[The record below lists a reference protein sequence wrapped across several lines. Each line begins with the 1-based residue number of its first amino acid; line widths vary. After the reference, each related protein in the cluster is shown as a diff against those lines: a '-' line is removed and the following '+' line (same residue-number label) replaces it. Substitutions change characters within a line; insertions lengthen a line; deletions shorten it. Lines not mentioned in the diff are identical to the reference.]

1 MVADL
6 CRVVF
11 TTNFDTVVEKAVAEV
26 GGQSLSGYH
35 LEGARA
41 ANAALNNEEYPLY
54 CKLHGDFRY
63 DSLKNLS
70 QDLEEQNSELS
81 TCLVNAGNRFGFV
94 VSGYSGRDES
104 ILRLFHR
111 VLETQ
116 NPFPHGLYWT
126 KMKGS
131 TVPRSVSVLL
141 DRASA
146 QGVKAKIVETQTF
159 DVFMLHLWR
168 NIDGKPPSLDDKV
181 RKSRLSTVDIRL
193 PLPGKQGPLL
203 RLTGLPILSV
213 PERCHSLS
221 FRTPKDWHDFRQ
233 AMANSQG
240 RLILTKADAVWG
252 WGSKEQL
259 RKIFDGDLT
268 SIGVK
273 DFPKDI
279 RVAENYHVKGFLE
292 RALSLSLTRERPLL
306 ARSRGFSAYL
316 IVNSHASSPSDL
328 APLSDIVNDTS
339 GVVPRIFTTPTPQYP
354 RAEPVRWAEALRI
367 SVNEKK
373 RSTLVAHS
381 SGYLDLAAP
390 FPQRLQGFHGCPPSR
405 PAKPEIQ
412 RIAQCMAFIGTRAT
426 STRLGNTGVT
436 IRYRRRRRESSIS
449 TWQSHG
455 ICPKVIGMANSASEL
470 PGYTALTEPD
480 LLFDNGRT
488 GKHPLTGLIDYG
500 PYGQRFGAPATVRL
514 ALLAPSSD
522 IPRLTKLVSELNRT
536 ARPREATNYYP
547 EYPGFQRVFRV
558 PIAHQDSRLVRQF
571 PDALEHHARAE
582 EKVTLARGL
591 FQCIAQLSEL
601 RIRRRPRFSPAE
613 LVSLLRG

>member
-1 MVADL
+1 MNQTDLVGKIGERPPNYAWFLGAGSSRTAGLPTAVDIIWDLKRRYYCLEENQDISRQDLQNNAVKERIQSFFDSRGFPALWADNEYTIYFEKIFGEDKERQRKYINAILSEEHVSLSVGNRVFGALMVADL

-111 VLETQ
+111 VLETP

-221 FRTPKDWHDFRQ
+221 FRTPKDWHDLRQ

-268 SIGVK
+268 SIGAK

-367 SVNEKK
+367 SVNEKNGQLWLLIHPDIWIWPP
-373 RSTLVAHS
+373 RSRRDSKDFMDGRRRDRRNQKYNELLNAWLS
-381 SGYLDLAAP
+381 LALGQH
-390 FPQRLQGFHGCPPSR
+390 QRAS
-405 PAKPEIQ
+405 EIQ
-412 RIAQCMAFIGTRAT
+412 VSPFDTGDDVENPRF
-426 STRLGNTGVT
+426 RLG
-436 IRYRRRRRESSIS
+436 S
-449 TWQSHG
+449 
-455 ICPKVIGMANSASEL
+455 
-470 PGYTALTEPD
+470 
-480 LLFDNGRT
+480 
-488 GKHPLTGLIDYG
+488 
-500 PYGQRFGAPATVRL
+500 
-514 ALLAPSSD
+514 
-522 IPRLTKLVSELNRT
+522 RT
-536 ARPREATNYYP
+536 AFAR
-547 EYPGFQRVFRV
+547 
-558 PIAHQDSRLVRQF
+558 RL
-571 PDALEHHARAE
+571 
-582 EKVTLARGL
+582 
-591 FQCIAQLSEL
+591 
-601 RIRRRPRFSPAE
+601 
-613 LVSLLRG
+613 